1 MPFERMPF
9 EGIPSN
15 SKERSQNHSLIHFHN
30 GTIST
35 TCSDEVTLRVTR
47 HKTEDDPNHSQTKFK
62 SNINLKQSPILEAP
76 DNRLA
81 YLPLRNAHGPHHP
94 PKQ

>member
-15 SKERSQNHSLIHFHN
+15 SKEWNQNHSLMHFHN

-35 TCSDEVTLRVTR
+35 TCSDEVESG
-47 HKTEDDPNHSQTKFK
+47 KTEDDPNHSQTKFK

-81 YLPLRNAHGPHHP
+81 YLPLRNAHGTPHP